1 MSFLKKNFCK
11 AIILFYQK
19 KSRLHM
25 ELDSKIQ
32 AKETIFTSFEK
43 SIIERTM
50 KYIKD
55 KRNALTTTFL
65 AEENQMQYKTC
76 YQLALIFF

>member
-1 MSFLKKNFCK
+1 
-11 AIILFYQK
+11 
-19 KSRLHM
+19 M

-65 AEENQMQYKTC
+65 AEENQN
-76 YQLALIFF
+76 AI